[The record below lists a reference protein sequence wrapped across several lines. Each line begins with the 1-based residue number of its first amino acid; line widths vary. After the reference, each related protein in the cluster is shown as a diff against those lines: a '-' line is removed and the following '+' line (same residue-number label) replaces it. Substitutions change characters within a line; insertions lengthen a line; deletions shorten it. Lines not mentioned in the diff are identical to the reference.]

1 MPAFTS
7 ARSCISN
14 FFMRSRAQPT
24 KIARLTRTFGILF
37 IPGFFCGIMSSAGPA
52 LSDDFNEL
60 LSRVQAGGT
69 VSTLV
74 TGWQAITGDNIFQSD
89 EQARASGNYAS
100 ITGDEFVKKLSA
112 SSGTVTV
119 SRQYENFSVM
129 AIEMDASALRE
140 AKAYSSNVQVWEDP
154 VLEFSLS
161 ESTRMVR
168 SEAAWN
174 AGFTGK
180 GLAVVVIDDGVDRAH
195 PFIGNRVVMEAC
207 FADVCPNGKN
217 IMVGEGAASP
227 RGTHGTHVAGIVMGS
242 SRTERLTG
250 IGPDLT
256 VIAMMVANKDV
267 SKNGPMNGSGILA
280 ALDAV
285 ITISKRQPN
294 LIGAVNM
301 SLYAERPSKGICRS
315 GIWDQVAAH
324 LQKLNIPVAVASGN
338 GSKSNRASP
347 VGFPACIDGFVS
359 VGAVT
364 KTGRITSFS
373 NSGPTLDVLAPGDDI
388 RSSTIEVKDGRLV
401 RGFQKFPGT
410 SMAAPHVAGAFALL
424 KQASPDSSVA
434 ELLAALK
441 RSGTQ
446 VRDPRNGI
454 SAPLINVGAAIAI
467 LRSGSRRQPSRPAPT
482 PPAPKPEPPVAKP
495 SPPAVAPTPAPP
507 PRARPNPPAN
517 TPSPPAPAPRPKQP
531 KEQEKKGWNSIT
543 G

>member
-1 MPAFTS
+1 MLAFIRTRSGTPKILMRVGRRS
-7 ARSCISN
+7 AKVARL
-14 FFMRSRAQPT
+14 SRAFST
-24 KIARLTRTFGILF
+24 LF
-37 IPGFFCGIMSSAGPA
+37 IPGFICGILSSVSPA
-52 LSDDFNEL
+52 LSDDFDDL
-60 LSRVQAGGT
+60 ISRAQAGGT

-89 EQARASGNYAS
+89 EQARASGNFVS

-112 SSGTVTV
+112 SSGKVTV
-119 SRQYENFSVM
+119 SRKYENFSVM

-140 AKAYSSNVQVWEDP
+140 AKAYSANIRVWEDP

-161 ESTRMVR
+161 ESTRMVHTN
-168 SEAAWN
+168 AAWN

-195 PFIGNRVVMEAC
+195 PFIGNRVVLEAC

-217 IMVGEGAASP
+217 FMVGDGAASP

-242 SRTERLTG
+242 SRTEALTG
-250 IGPDLT
+250 VGPDLT

-267 SKNGPMNGSGILA
+267 RKNGPINGSGILA

-285 ITISKRQPN
+285 ITVSKKQPN

-301 SLYAERPSKGICRS
+301 SLGAERRSKGICRS

-324 LQKLNIPVAVASGN
+324 LQKLKIPVAVASGN
-338 GSKSNRASP
+338 GSKNNKASP
-347 VGFPACIDGFVS
+347 IGFPACINGFVS

-364 KTGRITSFS
+364 KAGRVTSFS
-373 NSGPTLDVLAPGDDI
+373 NSGPSLDVLAPGDDI
-388 RSSTIEVKDGRLV
+388 RSSTVTVKNGRLV
-401 RGFQKFPGT
+401 RGFQNFPGT

-424 KQASPDSSVA
+424 KQASPESSVA

-441 RSGTQ
+441 RSGTPI
-446 VRDPRNGI
+446 RDPRNGI
-454 SAPLINVGAAIAI
+454 NAPLINVGAALAI
-467 LRSGSRRQPSRPAPT
+467 LKPRNRRQPSRPTPT
-482 PPAPKPEPPVAKP
+482 PRAPKPEPPVAKP

-507 PRARPNPPAN
+507 PRARPNPPAKA
-517 TPSPPAPAPRPKQP
+517 PSPPAPAPRPKQP
-531 KEQEKKGWNSIT
+531 KEQENKGWNSIT